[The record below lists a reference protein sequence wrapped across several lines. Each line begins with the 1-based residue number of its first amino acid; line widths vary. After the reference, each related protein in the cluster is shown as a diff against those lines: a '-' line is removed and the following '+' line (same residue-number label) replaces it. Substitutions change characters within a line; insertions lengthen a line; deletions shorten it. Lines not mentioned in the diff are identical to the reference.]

1 MPRLTNELHERFCQL
16 LPVVRKRG
24 GSNSDAYR
32 EAGGTGTK
40 RAAEVSASRILHRPD
55 VQARLAELAAPAVRK
70 AQVSMDSL
78 IQQLDSV
85 FDGAAADK
93 QWNAAGSAAA
103 MKAKLTGYLRERL
116 EIGGPGDFDA
126 CQTPAE
132 IFAKIRHESD
142 DALRDWLEALEAIT
156 EAITGE
162 LAFRA
167 INVPSASPA
176 SHSPYVDE
184 AAASLAAI
192 GYNQRRRR

>member
-16 LPVVRKRG
+16 LPVVRRKG

-32 EAGGTGTK
+32 EAGGKGSK

-78 IQQLDSV
+78 IQQLDTV
-85 FDGAAADK
+85 FDGAAADS
-93 QWNAAGSAAA
+93 QWNAAGSAAGL
-103 MKAKLTGYLRERL
+103 KAKLTGFLRERL

-142 DALRDWLEALEAIT
+142 DALRDWLEALEAIS

-167 INVPSASPA
+167 INVSSASPA
-176 SHSPYVDE
+176 PGNSHPSEV
-184 AAASLAAI
+184 AASLSAI
-192 GYNQRRRR
+192 GFDQRRKR